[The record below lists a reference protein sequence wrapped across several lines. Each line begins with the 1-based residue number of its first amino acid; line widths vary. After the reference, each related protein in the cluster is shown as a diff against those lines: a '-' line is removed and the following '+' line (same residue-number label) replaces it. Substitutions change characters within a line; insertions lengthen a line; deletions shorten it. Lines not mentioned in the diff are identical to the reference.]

1 MKRIVLLV
9 ALLGSCVSD
18 PMTDIV
24 KFRKVGT
31 DEFPGLEL
39 DGYMRR
45 SEAIAAG
52 YVRRGGRWVSPWQI
66 SREYKDMTFWYRLR
80 NLIHESK

>member
-1 MKRIVLLV
+1 MKLFVLLV
-9 ALLGSCVSD
+9 AMLGSCASD

-45 SEAIAAG
+45 SEAVAAG
-52 YVRRGGRWVSPWQI
+52 HVWRDGAWVSPWQI
-66 SREYKDMTFWYRLR
+66 DREENETSPSTGAT
-80 NLIHESK
+80 E

>member
-1 MKRIVLLV
+1 MKLFVLLV
-9 ALLGSCVSD
+9 AMLGSCASD

-31 DEFPGLEL
+31 EEFPGLEL

-45 SEAIAAG
+45 SEAVAAG
-52 YVRRGGRWVSPWQI
+52 YVRRDGVWVSPWQI
-66 SREYKDMTFWYRLR
+66 DRETTD
-80 NLIHESK
+80 